1 MKFNNNIDVVVSVC
15 VLSQHH
21 LSFLLDPA
29 NRRILAETVRKVTKK
44 VACELQLLLYVHVH
58 VVLDCLHFQVRVDFH
73 KLWNFHDKRRH
84 FNLLF
89 RVKDLVKCLLHDFGR
104 LHSSQSARD
113 INQLISGLW
122 CSVFLID
129 CILVKVVLLTI
140 FLFLFLLDLF

>member
-1 MKFNNNIDVVVSVC
+1 MSWYQC

-73 KLWNFHDKRRH
+73 KLWNFHDK
-84 FNLLF
+84 
-89 RVKDLVKCLLHDFGR
+89 
-104 LHSSQSARD
+104 
-113 INQLISGLW
+113 
-122 CSVFLID
+122 
-129 CILVKVVLLTI
+129 
-140 FLFLFLLDLF
+140 